1 MTNGGRRIATATG
14 AMLSDPT
21 CLGNAPRDAE
31 ESLFDPQFWRAR
43 GELIAAT
50 GGRGSAWY
58 IGSGARHWVLRHY
71 RRGGW
76 IARLSLD
83 RYVWTGEARV
93 RAFAE
98 WRLLDALTRLRLPVP
113 KPVAARYQRTGRAYR
128 CDLITQRIAD
138 AKPLSAAL
146 ALEALGERQWRAVG
160 AAIAQLHRAGVDHAD
175 LNAHN
180 ILIGA
185 NGAVSVIDFDRGR
198 LRAQGAWT
206 SRNLRRLRRSLA
218 KVSRE
223 LPRDRYRAQSWDWFM
238 EGYGSA
244 PGRDAGS
251 RRWYSVLMY
260 CVAPLAFAL
269 VLWRGL
275 RDRDYWQG
283 LSERFG
289 SGAWMSSA
297 PAIWL
302 HAVSLGEMSAA
313 APLVRALRSRYPEIP
328 LVLTTAT
335 PTGRARARSL
345 FGDTVSVHFLPYD
358 TPGAV
363 ARFLDR
369 ARPRIAI
376 IMETELWPNLF
387 TECERRGVP
396 VALASAR
403 LSAKSVARYRRL
415 GGLFRGVVSATSLIA
430 AQTPEDAERFIA
442 IGARSATTHVVGNI
456 KFDLQLSEGV
466 VDRGRELRRAFGSG
480 RPTWIAGSTHEG
492 EEEQVLA
499 AHAEL
504 PSDAL
509 LLLVPRHPDR
519 FASVEDLLSRR
530 GVRFVRRSS
539 GVTPDPSTQ
548 VLLVDTVGELAA
560 LYAAADA
567 AFVGGSLV
575 PIGGHNL
582 LEPAALGIPV
592 LTGPSHA
599 NSKDIA
605 RLMLAQGAA
614 LQVSGAEELAAA
626 LRRLLSD
633 PEERRRIG
641 AIGRHIVESNRG
653 GVARLLEFIAPLM
666 AASPLPGSPPP
677 ASLPPGR

>member
-21 CLGNAPRDAE
+21 CLGNEPWCAE
-31 ESLFDPQFWRAR
+31 ESLFDPEFWRAR
-43 GELIAAT
+43 GELAAVT
-50 GGRGSAWY
+50 GGRGSAWF

-71 RRGGW
+71 RRGGLM
-76 IARLSLD
+76 ARLSLD

-98 WRLLDALTRLRLPVP
+98 WRLLDALIRRGLPVP
-113 KPVAARYQRTGRAYR
+113 KPVAARYQRTGWVYR
-128 CDLITQRIAD
+128 CDLITQRIED
-138 AKPLSAAL
+138 ATPLSAAL
-146 ALEALGERQWRAVG
+146 ALEALPEARWRAVG
-160 AAIAQLHRAGVDHAD
+160 AAIARLHRAGVDHAD

-180 ILIGA
+180 ILIGVT
-185 NGAVSVIDFDRGR
+185 GAVTVIDFDRGR
-198 LRAQGAWT
+198 LRSPGPWS
-206 SRNLRRLRRSLA
+206 SRNLQRLRRSLA

-223 LPRDRYRAQSWDWFM
+223 LPPGRYRAQSWDWFM
-238 EGYGSA
+238 AGYGPA
-244 PGRDAGS
+244 PGREAGS
-251 RRWYSVLMY
+251 RLWYSVLLR

-275 RDRDYWQG
+275 RDRSYWRG
-283 LSERFG
+283 LGERFG
-289 SGAWMSSA
+289 WGAATNAA

-313 APLVRALRSRYPEIP
+313 APLVRALRSRYPEVP
-328 LVLTTAT
+328 LALTSGT
-335 PTGRARARSL
+335 PTGTARARAL
-345 FGDTVSVHFLPYD
+345 FGDTADVRFLPYD

-369 ARPRIAI
+369 IRPRIAI

-403 LSAKSVARYRRL
+403 LAAKSVSRYRRL
-415 GGLFRGVVSATSLIA
+415 GGLFRGIVSATSLIA
-430 AQTPEDAERFIA
+430 AQTPVDAERFIA
-442 IGARSATTHVVGNI
+442 IGARSARTHVIGNI
-456 KFDLQLSEGV
+456 KFDMQLSEGV
-466 VDRGRELRRAFGSG
+466 VEHGRELRSAFGSR
-480 RPTWIAGSTHEG
+480 RPTWIAGSTHAG
-492 EEEQVLA
+492 EEEQLLA
-499 AHAEL
+499 AHAQL

-519 FASVEDLLSRR
+519 FASVADLLSRR
-530 GVRFVRRSS
+530 GLRFVRRSS
-539 GVTPDPSTQ
+539 GIMPDPAIQ

-582 LEPAALGIPV
+582 LEPAALGLPV

-605 RLMLAQGAA
+605 RLMLQEGAA

-626 LRRLLSD
+626 LRRLLAD
-633 PEERRRIG
+633 PEERRRMG
-641 AIGRHIVESNRG
+641 AIGRRIVESNRG
-653 GVARLLEFIAPLM
+653 SVARLLELIEPLL
-666 AASPLPGSPPP
+666 SDP
-677 ASLPPGR
+677 